1 MDYLVK
7 TVAIV
12 QARMG
17 STRLPGKVM
26 ADICGKPVLMHVID
40 RLKGCKLLDDIVIAT
55 TINNIDD
62 IIFNAVKNYD
72 KSIGLFR
79 GSEENVLER
88 YYLAAKKFNV
98 DVVVRVTSDDPLID
112 PTVVDD
118 LINEFLMNSCDYVSN
133 SLNRTFPL
141 GLDAEVFSFDALERA
156 HQNASQDYEREH
168 VTPYIIENPDKFKLL
183 NASNDIDLSHLRWTL
198 DTKEDFE
205 FIDAVYQRI
214 YPEKQMF
221 LMDDVLD
228 LLDHEPGLIDINK
241 HIEQKK
247 AH

>member
-1 MDYLVK
+1 MKV
-7 TVAIV
+7 VAIV
-12 QARMG
+12 QARMS
-17 STRLPGKVM
+17 STRLPRKVM
-26 ADICGKPVLMHVID
+26 ATICGKPVLLHIID
-40 RLKGCKLLDDIVIAT
+40 RLKECKLLDDIVIAT
-55 TINNIDD
+55 TVNNIDD

-118 LINEFLMNSCDYVSN
+118 LISEFLMNSCDYVSN

-183 NASNDIDLSHLRWTL
+183 NVSNNIDLSHLRWTL

-221 LMDDVLD
+221 FMDDVLD
-228 LLDHEPGLIDINK
+228 LLDKEPGLIDINK

-247 AH
+247 VH

>member
-1 MDYLVK
+1 MVK
-7 TVAIV
+7 VVAIV
-12 QARMG
+12 QARMS
-17 STRLPGKVM
+17 STRLPRKVM
-26 ADICGKPVLMHVID
+26 ATICGKPVLLHIID
-40 RLKGCKLLDDIVIAT
+40 RLKECKLLDDIVIAT
-55 TINNIDD
+55 TVNNIDD

-118 LINEFLMNSCDYVSN
+118 LISEFLMNSCDYVSN

-183 NASNDIDLSHLRWTL
+183 NVSNDIDLSHLRWTL

-221 LMDDVLD
+221 FMDDVLD
-228 LLDHEPGLIDINK
+228 LLDKEPGLIDINK

-247 AH
+247 VH

>member
-1 MDYLVK
+1 
-7 TVAIV
+7 
-12 QARMG
+12 MG

-26 ADICGKPVLMHVID
+26 ANICGKPVLVHIID

-55 TINNIDD
+55 TVNNIDD

-98 DVVVRVTSDDPLID
+98 GVVVRVTSDDPLID

-168 VTPYIIENPDKFKLL
+168 VTKENMLL
-183 NASNDIDLSHLRWTL
+183 
-198 DTKEDFE
+198 
-205 FIDAVYQRI
+205 
-214 YPEKQMF
+214 
-221 LMDDVLD
+221 
-228 LLDHEPGLIDINK
+228 
-241 HIEQKK
+241 HI
-247 AH
+247 